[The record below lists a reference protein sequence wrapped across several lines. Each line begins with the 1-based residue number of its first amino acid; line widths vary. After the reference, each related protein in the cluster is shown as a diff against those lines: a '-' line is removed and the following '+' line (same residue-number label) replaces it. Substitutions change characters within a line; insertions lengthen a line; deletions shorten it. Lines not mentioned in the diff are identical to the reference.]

1 MSFNLKQFEQV
12 LSVPRIANIHYF
24 EFVPG
29 YNTGAD
35 RHPHRELIY
44 VDYGRVEI
52 EAEGYSGFLES
63 KQLIIHKEDET
74 HALHCPDDMPVNVA
88 VIGFECH
95 CPELD
100 GFSQTPITLTQQ
112 LQPLLSDIM
121 LKSRSMFLPPYDLPG
136 TQDMKRRS
144 DQPFGT
150 EQQLK
155 NLIELFLIQ
164 LIQNSGVTDHEES
177 IVTKTN
183 NVGEYLDQNFRENLK
198 LDDLCFL
205 FNTNK
210 TTLCSRF
217 RETYGCT
224 ITSYVNRLKIEEAK
238 RLLRQEKHS
247 VSQISQQLCF
257 SSVHYFSRMFK
268 QYTGMSPKK
277 YVDTIKSK
285 LNI

>member
-1 MSFNLKQFEQV
+1 MSFQLKQFEQV
-12 LSVPRIANIHYF
+12 LDVPRIANIHYF
-24 EFVPG
+24 EFLP
-29 YNTGAD
+29 NFDTGAD

-52 EAEGYSGFLES
+52 ESDNYRGVLLP
-63 KQLIIHKEDET
+63 KQLIIHKENEM
-74 HALHCPDDMPVNVA
+74 HALRCPDDTPVNVA

-100 GFSQTPITLTQQ
+100 VFSQMPISLPQQ
-112 LQPLLSDIM
+112 MQPLLSDIM

-136 TQDMKRRS
+136 IRDMKRRS

-155 NLIELFLIQ
+155 IMIELLLIQ
-164 LIQNSGVTDHEES
+164 LIQNSGVTDHEEA
-177 IVTKTN
+177 IITKTN

-217 RETYGCT
+217 RQTYGCT

-247 VSQISQQLCF
+247 VSQISQQLSF

-268 QYTGMSPKK
+268 QYTGLSPKK

>member
-12 LSVPRIANIHYF
+12 LDVPRIANIHYF
-24 EFVPG
+24 EFVPSF
-29 YNTGAD
+29 NTGLD
-35 RHPHRELIY
+35 RHAHRELIY

-52 EAEGYSGFLES
+52 EAEGYQGSLEP
-63 KQLIIHKEDET
+63 KQLIIHKENEP
-74 HALHCPDDMPVNVA
+74 HVLRCPDDMPVNVA

-95 CPELD
+95 CSELD
-100 GFSQTPITLTQQ
+100 LFSKAPVTLPQQ

-121 LKSRSMFLPPYDLPG
+121 LKSRSMFLPPYDIPG
-136 TQDMKRRS
+136 IKDMKRRS

-155 NLIELFLIQ
+155 IMIELLLIQ
-164 LIQNSGVTDHEES
+164 LIQSSGVTAREEPVV
-177 IVTKTN
+177 IKTN
-183 NVGEYLDQNFRENLK
+183 NVGEYLDKNFRENLK

-217 RETYGCT
+217 RQTYGCT

-247 VSQISQQLCF
+247 VSQISQQLSF